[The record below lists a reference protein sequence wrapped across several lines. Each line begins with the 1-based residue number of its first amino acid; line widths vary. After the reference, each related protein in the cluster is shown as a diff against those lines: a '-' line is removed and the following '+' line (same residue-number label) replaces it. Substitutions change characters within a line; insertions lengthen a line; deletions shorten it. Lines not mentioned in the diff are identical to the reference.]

1 MLKKNHAEKLK
12 LFLSLV
18 IITAVGIIAAVFI
31 IYRYEWNKPE
41 KILSSIKDKA
51 NISIGKIHQTS
62 TKNGREEWNLEASSA
77 SYLNKEKKA
86 VFQNPSLVFFPK
98 EEHILYLKA
107 NQGVLKT
114 DSNDIEVSGNVV
126 VKNKDYILETESLF
140 YENSNHIFSTGS
152 PVKITG
158 SDFHFTADSISFDLN
173 SNKTI
178 LKGNVS
184 AIFSQ
189 KFSL

>member
-1 MLKKNHAEKLK
+1 MLKKNHSQKIKL
-12 LFLSLV
+12 LLSMV
-18 IITAVGIIAAVFI
+18 IIIAVGISTAIFVF
-31 IYRYEWNKPE
+31 YRQAWNKPE
-41 KILSSIKDKA
+41 KILSAIQDKA

-62 TKNGREEWNLEASSA
+62 TRDGREEWSLEASSA
-77 SYLNKEKKA
+77 SYMNEEKKA

-98 EEHILYLKA
+98 EEHTLYLKA

-114 DSNDIEVSGNVV
+114 DSNNIEVSGNVV
-126 VKNKDYILETESLF
+126 VKNRNYILETESLF
-140 YENSNHIFSTGS
+140 YENSNHTFSTKA

-158 SDFHFTADSISFDLN
+158 DDFNFTADSVSFDLN
-173 SNKTI
+173 SNKTV

-184 AIFSQ
+184 GTFSQ